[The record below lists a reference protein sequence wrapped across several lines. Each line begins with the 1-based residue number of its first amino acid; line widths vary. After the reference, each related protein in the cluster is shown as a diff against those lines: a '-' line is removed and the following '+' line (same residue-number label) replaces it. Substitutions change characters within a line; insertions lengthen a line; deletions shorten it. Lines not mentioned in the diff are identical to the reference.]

1 MEKRT
6 QTTVV
11 IPTTVLEYMTPLFLN
26 IYDVNVTKV
35 VQKAYDYCTM
45 TLNEE
50 ERKEQLAKVASK
62 YYMLFINKRETK
74 TVHIKTI
81 GSMKQYQ
88 ASNLVLLYLLVY
100 MQYLENLLNIEEGKR
115 FNV

>member
-1 MEKRT
+1 MEAKQIT
-6 QTTVV
+6 IV

-74 TVHIKTI
+74 TIHIKAI
-81 GSMKQYQ
+81 ENMKQYQ
-88 ASNLVLLYLLVY
+88 ASNLILLYVLIY
-100 MQYLENLLNIEEGKR
+100 MQYMENLLDVAEENR